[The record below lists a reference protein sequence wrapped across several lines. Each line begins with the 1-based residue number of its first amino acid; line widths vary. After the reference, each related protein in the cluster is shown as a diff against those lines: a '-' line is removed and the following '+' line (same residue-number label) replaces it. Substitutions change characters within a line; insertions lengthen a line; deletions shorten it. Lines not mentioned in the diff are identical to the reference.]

1 MRSLRGRLTLGV
13 AVVLAIVLVVSGVS
27 VSRYVSRAE
36 SDTIDERLQKTAELS
51 QANVLDA
58 VQQEVPLKDTRLEAV
73 LRASVTSLRLTVG
86 RTELVRIGQP
96 PPGRPATRDGLRTL
110 QRDGARWRVLTAS
123 LRDTSLAGL
132 ARFEVATRLER
143 LEARQQDL
151 DRSLTIFGALALAL
165 ASVLTFLLADLL
177 LRPLR
182 RLRRMTAS
190 IADDEDLT
198 RRVPADEGPAELRAL
213 AASFD
218 EMLQRLA
225 RSSADRERALAA
237 TRRFA
242 ADAGHELRTPL
253 TSVQANL
260 SLLRRHP
267 ELDETRRTG
276 FLDDALSEQHRL
288 VALLDGL
295 QALARGDA
303 GPLDHTRVDLAELLD
318 TSLEAVEARHP
329 STTWERDVPED
340 PVEVDG
346 WAPGLRLVLD
356 NLLENAARH
365 GHPGGTVRVRLQA
378 NGPELSVEDDG
389 AGIPEEDRARVFEP
403 FARVEGTTVEGS
415 GLGLALVA
423 QQVGHQGA
431 RVGLDASPSLGGARF
446 RVRFAPL
453 GAPVEPPR

>member
-13 AVVLAIVLVVSGVS
+13 AVILAIVLAVSGVS
-27 VSRYVSRAE
+27 VSRYVGQAE
-36 SDTIDERLQKTAELS
+36 SETIDERLQKTSELS

-86 RTELVRIGQP
+86 RTELVRIGRP
-96 PPGRPATRDGLRTL
+96 PPGEPASRDGLRTL
-110 QRDGARWRVLTAS
+110 EQNGARWRVLTAS
-123 LRDTSLAGL
+123 LRDESLAGL

-151 DRSLTIFGALALAL
+151 DRSLEIFGIVALVL
-165 ASVLTFLLADLL
+165 ASVLTFLLANLL
-177 LRPLR
+177 LRPLG
-182 RLRRMTAS
+182 RLRRLTAG
-190 IADDEDLT
+190 IAGDEDLT
-198 RRVPADEGPAELRAL
+198 RRVPVGEGPAELRAL

-237 TRRFA
+237 TRRFT

-260 SLLRRHP
+260 SALRRHP
-267 ELDETRRTG
+267 ELDEERRNS
-276 FLDDALSEQHRL
+276 FLDDALSEQQRL

-303 GPLDHTRVDLAELLD
+303 GPLEHTRVDLAELLD

-329 STTWERDVPED
+329 SVLWERDVPED
-340 PVEVDG
+340 PVEVEG

-365 GHPGGTVRVRLQA
+365 GRSGGRVRVELRA
-378 NGPELSVEDDG
+378 EGPELSVEDDG
-389 AGIPEEDRARVFEP
+389 TGIPEEDRGRIFEP

-431 RVGLDASPSLGGARF
+431 DVALDTSPSLGGARF
-446 RVRFAPL
+446 RVRF
-453 GAPVEPPR
+453 GSSRTRVERAR